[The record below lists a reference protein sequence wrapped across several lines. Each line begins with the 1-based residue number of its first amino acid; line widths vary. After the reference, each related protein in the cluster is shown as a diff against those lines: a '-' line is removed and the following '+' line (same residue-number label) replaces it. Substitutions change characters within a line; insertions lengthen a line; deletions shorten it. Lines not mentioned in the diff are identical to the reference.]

1 MAAAEKEIIKKSDL
15 QRSYVAVSSGYG
27 SLRGPRRLPQATED
41 VTGTPGPTV
50 YEQMSCDSEV
60 AAALLLLVYFIL
72 ADGVQCAPAVGE
84 KDDRYELAVEINQH
98 IERTMC
104 NLQRPLKETLEMI
117 VKESMTH
124 GNKVAEKVYTI
135 PTTGLDA
142 YKLVLSQ
149 IKVKPKASTAFVVD
163 EFMNLLG
170 VVPARTGYVP
180 VISDKSKVISP
191 EKFVIATYRM
201 KDEDPRGN
209 SLFRP
214 AVKAWNL
221 KQLGWPEFLTYAL
234 RCAVPGMV
242 LILSDKAKDKYST
255 DSAGNQTT
263 LTAIDEALQALAEFK
278 NSTGMVVENGSDVKP
293 LEVKGE
299 GEFWDRFFKIVNK
312 EITKAILLQELATS
326 DAAHQTKSSTTSQMG
341 IVELLVWAGKTWVA
355 EIVYSQIYKPQ
366 VAYNYGEDVAAELTP
381 KAMLGDYD
389 RKSWDKDSD
398 AVVGLCTATVIDENG
413 NTKPLL
419 TYSQIQGLLG
429 QIGIAPPSEDEVD
442 AMRAKANQPPQ
453 QQNNQQQKGQG
464 VNA

>member
-1 MAAAEKEIIKKSDL
+1 MATAPKEITKTEL
-15 QRSYVAVSSGYG
+15 QRSYVAVSSGYS
-27 SLRGPRRLPQATED
+27 SLRGPRRLPQVNED

-124 GNKVAEKVYTI
+124 GNKVAEKVYAI

-149 IKVKPKASTAFVVD
+149 IKVKPKAATAFVVD
-163 EFMNLLG
+163 EFMNLVGL
-170 VVPARTGYVP
+170 VPARSGYTP
-180 VISDKSKVISP
+180 VISENSKVIPP

-209 SLFRP
+209 SLLRP

-234 RCAVPGMV
+234 RCAVPGLAV
-242 LILSDKAKDKYST
+242 ILSDKAKDKITT
-255 DSAGNQTT
+255 DSQGNQST
-263 LTAIDEALQALAEFK
+263 LTAVDEALQALAEFK
-278 NSTGMVVENGSDVKP
+278 NSTAMVLESGSEIKA
-293 LEVKGE
+293 LEVRGE
-299 GEFWDRFFKIVNK
+299 GEFWERFFQIVNK
-312 EITKAILLQELATS
+312 EITKGILLQELATS
-326 DAAHQTKSSTTSQMG
+326 DAAHQTKGSTASQMD

-355 EIVYSQIYKPQ
+355 EIVRSQIYKPQ
-366 VAYNYGEDVAAELTP
+366 VEYNYGAEIAAELTP

-413 NTKPLL
+413 NTRPLL

-429 QIGIAPPSEDEVD
+429 QIGIAPPSEDEVI
-442 AMRAKANQPPQ
+442 AMRAKASQPPQ
-453 QQNNQQQKGQG
+453 QQNNQQQANQ
-464 VNA
+464 